1 MSLTLVIGNK
11 NYSSWSL
18 RAWLAIK
25 QAGIAF
31 NEANVVLNR
40 PETHEKILR
49 FSPSGRVPCLID
61 GDLTVFDSLAI
72 CEYINEKVSE
82 RDGGAAS
89 LWPREVKTRAR
100 ARSVVAEMHSGFA
113 ALRSNMPMDI
123 RSRHADKGEAAMRRT
138 DVAADVARIQSVWD
152 ECLAQGGP
160 MLFGSFSIAD
170 AFYAPVVTRFATYG
184 VKQSP
189 LLAAYSENILALPA
203 MQQWIAAAKAEPETI
218 ET

>member
-1 MSLTLVIGNK
+1 MSVTLVIGNK

-18 RAWLAIK
+18 RPWLAMK

-31 NEANVVLNR
+31 SETNILLQR
-40 PETHEKILR
+40 PETSEKILR
-49 FSPSGRVPCLID
+49 YSPSGRVPCLID
-61 GDLTVFDSLAI
+61 NDLTVFDSLAI

-89 LWPREVKTRAR
+89 LWPRDMKARAQ
-100 ARSVVAEMHSGFA
+100 ARSVVAEMHSSFA
-113 ALRSNMPMDI
+113 ALRTSMPMDI
-123 RSRHADKGEAAMRRT
+123 RSRHADKGEAALRRPE
-138 DVAADVARIQSVWD
+138 VAADVARIQSVWS

-160 MLFGSFSIAD
+160 MLFGRFSIAD

-184 VKQSP
+184 VKLSP
-189 LLAAYSENILALPA
+189 LLAAYSESVLALPA